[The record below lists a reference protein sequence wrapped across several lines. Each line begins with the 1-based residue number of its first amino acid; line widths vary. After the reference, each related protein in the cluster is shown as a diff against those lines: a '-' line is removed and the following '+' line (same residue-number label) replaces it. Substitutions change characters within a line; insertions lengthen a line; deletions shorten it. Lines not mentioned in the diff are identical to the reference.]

1 MTRLQKTGGKD
12 ELNMVFM
19 WKLQRTPQHGT
30 KNVKTHIRTTQK
42 KNNKTF
48 VCICLRIVV
57 SNILCCVFLF
67 CLFLSSVGSLSGLS
81 ILDCTFG
88 FSNV

>member
-12 ELNMVFM
+12 ELNIVFM

-42 KNNKTF
+42 K
-48 VCICLRIVV
+48 
-57 SNILCCVFLF
+57 
-67 CLFLSSVGSLSGLS
+67 
-81 ILDCTFG
+81 
-88 FSNV
+88 